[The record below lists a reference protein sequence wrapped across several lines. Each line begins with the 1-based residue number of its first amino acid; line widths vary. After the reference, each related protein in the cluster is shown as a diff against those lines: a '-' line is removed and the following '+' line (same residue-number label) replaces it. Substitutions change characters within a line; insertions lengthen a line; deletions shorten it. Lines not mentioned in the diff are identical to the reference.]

1 MNDEDMDLE
10 EEEEEEVIIF
20 VEDENDKRF
29 ILEVPKIIKCIDLK
43 MKIQTVLKKDN
54 FDIRY
59 KNKFLKKNMDN
70 EFLQLNEKDI
80 IHLEKRDLNRLDT
93 ISELSFRENTFY
105 DEADIKT
112 IRLSGLLYLFLVK
125 YMADEIKDLNKIKPP
140 EILSLFNLLK
150 SNVQIKDSPNGD
162 IQSFILET
170 TGKNLFSISNY
181 INLIVKE
188 NNINEFLS
196 IIEDKKNNVI
206 KFWQNLS
213 NYEEKIS
220 LFENKFLLLL
230 KNSYFD
236 YSLVN
241 VCLYKLK
248 NKKNYNEN
256 LFSCLN
262 SEIKYLFHRTKI
274 DPSKMVFGELANS
287 KNPYGINGIS
297 FSDSID
303 YISFY
308 KNESNDNGNNQIIYS
323 GKTADI
329 NYAFSFIVSEIHYD
343 KKNKKEIMDPNND
356 CKGKET
362 DNKNNKLKTSQNL
375 YQNEEKNEIHIIRFE
390 PKDNNPK
397 QNDKKDKKEKNDK
410 KNKKEKNEKKGKF
423 IGTEY
428 ILNNM
433 NQILPLFGFT
443 LKRNEYLIIWKD
455 SNLNENNNY
464 NSFLNYLKTLYL
476 PKFSDKNIYFEACTE
491 KALELIKS
499 KRFNKI
505 ILISNIGL
513 DYSGKKFAEIA
524 RKILGFNAVVL
535 FFSNNNN
542 HLKWIKDFPNSLYT
556 NKIEFCTK
564 YISNYSKD
572 GLINLKKEM
581 EAHYK
586 IKLKLDNEFLGFPKF
601 IKEKKYNDIIFEE
614 ICPNFRKVLIKN
626 NDNNNNSFLYMDKN
640 RNVSFLINDGKEINL
655 LIWYITL
662 IDKEITLFS
671 NESYLSYNEKT
682 NNLIGD
688 KYMVRWNWKEVKN
701 NNFMIYF
708 LKKDFILTKDGNK
721 AIVRKENKKY
731 LNQIF
736 ELFDL

>member
-1 MNDEDMDLE
+1 MDKKDNEDINME

-20 VEDENDKRF
+20 VEDENDKRY
-29 ILEVPKIIKCIDLK
+29 ILEVPKIIKCLDLK
-43 MKIQTVLKKDN
+43 LKIQTVLKKDN

-59 KNKFLKKNMDN
+59 KNKFLRKNKDN

-80 IHLEKRDLNRLDT
+80 IHLEKIDLNILDT
-93 ISELSFRENTFY
+93 ISEMNSTRNTLY

-112 IRLSGLLYLFLVK
+112 IRLSGILYLFLVK
-125 YMADEIKDLNKIKPP
+125 YMADEIKDLNSIKPS

-150 SNVQIKDSPNGD
+150 SNTQIKDSPNGD

-170 TGKNLFSISNY
+170 TGKNLYSISNY
-181 INLIVKE
+181 INMIVKE
-188 NNINEFLS
+188 KNINEFLN
-196 IIEDKKNNVI
+196 ILEENEKKKVI

-220 LFENKFLLLL
+220 IFEKKFLLLL

-236 YSLVN
+236 YSLISL
-241 VCLYKLK
+241 CLYKLK
-248 NKKNYNEN
+248 NKKQYYDN

-262 SEIKYLFHRTKI
+262 PDTKYLFHRTKI
-274 DPSKMVFGELANS
+274 DPSKMIFGELANS

-303 YISFY
+303 YISFNN
-308 KNESNDNGNNQIIYS
+308 NESNGNGNNQKINY
-323 GKTADI
+323 GKTPDI

-343 KKNKKEIMDPNND
+343 KKNKKEISYPNND
-356 CKGKET
+356 CKEKET
-362 DNKNNKLKTSQNL
+362 TNKSNKLKSSQYL
-375 YQNEEKNEIHIIRFE
+375 DQNEEKNEIHIIKVE
-390 PKDNNPK
+390 PEDNNPK
-397 QNDKKDKKEKNDK
+397 QNKQSEKNAKKEK
-410 KNKKEKNEKKGKF
+410 KEKQGKF

-433 NQILPLFGFT
+433 SQILPLFGFT

-464 NSFLNYLKTLYL
+464 NSFLNNLKTLYL
-476 PKFSDKNIYFEACTE
+476 LQFSDKNIYFEACTE
-491 KALELIKS
+491 KALELIKR

-513 DYSGKKFAEIA
+513 DFSGKKFVEIA
-524 RKILGFNAVVL
+524 RKILGFNIVVL

-556 NKIEFCTK
+556 NRIDFCTK
-564 YISNYSKD
+564 YISNYNKD
-572 GLINLKKEM
+572 GLINLKKEV

-586 IKLKLDNEFLGFPKF
+586 IKLKLDDKFLGFPKF
-601 IKEKKYNDIIFEE
+601 IKEKKYNDIIFDE

-626 NDNNNNSFLYMDKN
+626 KDNNNSFLYMDKN
-640 RNVSFLINDGKEINL
+640 RNVSFSFNDGKEIKY
-655 LIWYITL
+655 LIWYITF
-662 IDKEITLFS
+662 IDKEITLYS
-671 NESYLSYNEKT
+671 NESYLSYNKKEK
-682 NNLIGD
+682 NIIGE
-688 KYMVRWNWKEVKN
+688 KYMVRWNCEQIKN

-708 LKKDFILTKDGNK
+708 EKKDYILTKDGDK
-721 AIVRKENKKY
+721 AIVRKKNKNN